1 MQVIKKD
8 ILNCRIL
15 IIEDDY
21 VGRAMLKGIFKSKGF
36 TNIEEA
42 ENGKEGLKK
51 IRSYR
56 PDLVLMDVIMPE
68 IDGVECCKLIRDD
81 HDPHISN
88 IPVIFQTS
96 LSGISDK
103 ARFFRAGA
111 TDYVC
116 KPVDQHE
123 ITARA
128 IVHLEREVMNRHLR
142 DFKTRISFEI
152 ETARETQ
159 QILIPN
165 DENILEME
173 KDYRMQIC
181 GYYQSCSELGG
192 DFWGMKSISNDELAI
207 YMADFSGH
215 GVNAA
220 LNVFRLH
227 ALMQAAMGM
236 AYMPGT
242 YLTYINAILAPML
255 PTGQFA
261 TMFYG
266 IINRKKNTIS
276 YASAASPSPV
286 LFNKDTMTHKI
297 LDSTGT
303 VLGAF
308 KETSYQM
315 IEVPFNSGDCLL
327 LYSDALTETYSDQGE
342 MLPLEHWISAF
353 KSRYRTDEDGC
364 SESFAALLSSFK
376 QKCGPRLLDDLSI
389 NAYYLK

>member
-1 MQVIKKD
+1 
-8 ILNCRIL
+8 
-15 IIEDDY
+15 
-21 VGRAMLKGIFKSKGF
+21 
-36 TNIEEA
+36 
-42 ENGKEGLKK
+42 
-51 IRSYR
+51 
-56 PDLVLMDVIMPE
+56 
-68 IDGVECCKLIRDD
+68 
-81 HDPHISN
+81 
-88 IPVIFQTS
+88 
-96 LSGISDK
+96 
-103 ARFFRAGA
+103 
-111 TDYVC
+111 
-116 KPVDQHE
+116 
-123 ITARA
+123 
-128 IVHLEREVMNRHLR
+128 
-142 DFKTRISFEI
+142 
-152 ETARETQ
+152 
-159 QILIPN
+159 
-165 DENILEME
+165 ME